1 MVCEPIRKLKAVGA
15 ADTQERLYIMTTDR
29 IYTFKSKLKS
39 RLYQIKDVSAILIS
53 NQNDLDFMIFFE
65 RSDDLVVST
74 KNRKEVI
81 SLLQLRFNCIN
92 RNITLRVYSV
102 TNQQLMTHH
111 KTNNSKNKIAGIIDL
126 PDESQRLL
134 DQEIKGEEEYNAEL
148 RRKKAN
154 IDDSPFD

>member
-1 MVCEPIRKLKAVGA
+1 MVCEPIRKLKSVGA

-39 RLYQIKDVSAILIS
+39 RLYHIKDVGAILIS
-53 NQNDLDFMIFFE
+53 NQNEFDFMIFFE

-81 SLLQLRFNCIN
+81 GLLQLRFNCIN

-102 TNQQLMTHH
+102 TNQ
-111 KTNNSKNKIAGIIDL
+111 
-126 PDESQRLL
+126 
-134 DQEIKGEEEYNAEL
+134 
-148 RRKKAN
+148 
-154 IDDSPFD
+154 

>member
-39 RLYQIKDVSAILIS
+39 RLYLIKDVGAILIS
-53 NQNDLDFMIFFE
+53 NQNEFDFMIFFE

-102 TNQQLMTHH
+102 TN
-111 KTNNSKNKIAGIIDL
+111 
-126 PDESQRLL
+126 
-134 DQEIKGEEEYNAEL
+134 
-148 RRKKAN
+148 
-154 IDDSPFD
+154 